1 VLLSQ
6 VVGDFL
12 SPYSTIMEIAVA
24 QHGRNHSLYLFAYNH
39 LDTFSQKLFQIY
51 TKAAPKV
58 MPPILLCWPTT
69 SKVDVGGMAV
79 EVESS
84 HRYAVVFCICATDDS
99 RGAV

>member
-6 VVGDFL
+6 VAEDFL

-58 MPPILLCWPTT
+58 MPPVLLCWPTT
-69 SKVDVGGMAV
+69 SEVDVGCMAV
-79 EVESS
+79 EVEPS
-84 HRYAVVFCICATDDS
+84 HNYSTCKFLLITEQNA
-99 RGAV
+99 